1 MQILKPRFLSM
12 NALVGA
18 FNKMK
23 ALEEAL
29 SESMSKLPN
38 TSGHSV
44 TRV

>member
-23 ALEEAL
+23 ALEEAF
-29 SESMSKLPN
+29 SESMSLSN